1 MLKLVGVPG
10 FVAEEVWPEVLPYVQ
25 RMLDKTREHRYNAA
39 DILQTIIDRDRQLW
53 LVIDD
58 EGKMTCV
65 VITEIINYPQVRECN
80 VFMVSGNMTT
90 LEGWRE
96 VVEKVVEWAAE
107 SGCHYVS
114 SMARRGSMK
123 AMGWEDRQTYI
134 VRGI

>member
-1 MLKLVGVPG
+1 MLKLVGVPS
-10 FVAEEVWPEVLPYVQ
+10 FAAEECWPEIEHYVQ
-25 RMLDKTREHRYNAA
+25 SFIDKAKEHRFETS
-39 DILQTIIDRDRQLW
+39 DILRSIIDRDRQLW
-53 LVIDD
+53 IVTDD
-58 EGKMTCV
+58 GALTTV
-65 VITEIINYPQVRECN
+65 VITEIINYPRCRECN

-90 LEGWRE
+90 LDQWRDI
-96 VVEKVVEWAAE
+96 VEKVVEWAAE

>member
-1 MLKLVGVPG
+1 MLNLVGVPY
-10 FVAEEVWPEVLPYVQ
+10 FVAEDVWPQVLHYVE
-25 RMLDKTREHRYNAA
+25 RYLEKSKEHRWNA
-39 DILQTIIDRDRQLW
+39 DDLLRCVLDRDMQLW
-53 LVIDD
+53 LVTSNNQL
-58 EGKMTCV
+58 ETV
-65 VITEIINYPQVRECN
+65 VLTEIINYPRVRECN

-90 LEGWRE
+90 LEQWRE

-134 VRGI
+134 VRTI